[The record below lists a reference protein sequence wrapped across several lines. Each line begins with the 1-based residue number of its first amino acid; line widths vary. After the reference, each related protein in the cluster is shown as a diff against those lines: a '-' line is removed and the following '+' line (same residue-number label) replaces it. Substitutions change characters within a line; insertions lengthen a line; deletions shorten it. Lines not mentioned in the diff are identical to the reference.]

1 MLREAG
7 WYRASAL
14 HSRPWPL
21 PQGRVFSYPERYE
34 SGEVMFEELEGIRE
48 QASAALSET
57 GDDASLRA
65 WESAYLGRRG
75 ALTLLIRRMGEL
87 AASERPAFGRRAN
100 QYKEELAGMRDA
112 RARLFEEHALSGQLE
127 GGDIDITLPGR
138 ARKRGGLHPTTLTL
152 RDFYAIWSEM
162 GFQVFRSREV
172 EDDAHNFE
180 MLNFPPHHP
189 AREMQDSFY
198 TDQGADVILR
208 THTSPGQIRAMR
220 ALGGDGSKPIR
231 VILPGMCFRY
241 EQISARSEVQFT
253 QVEGLAV
260 GRALRFSDLKGT
272 IHEFAR
278 RMYGDDVR
286 VRYRASYFP
295 FTEPSMEVDVECF
308 LCGGEGCP
316 VCKYSGWLEVA
327 GSGMVHPVVL
337 RNGGYD
343 PSEWSGFAFGMGP
356 ERLTMLKHDIR
367 DIRYFWGNDIRFLEQ
382 F

>member
-1 MLREAG
+1 MQ
-7 WYRASAL
+7 
-14 HSRPWPL
+14 H
-21 PQGRVFSYPERYE
+21 
-34 SGEVMFEELEGIRE
+34 ELESIRE
-48 QASAALSET
+48 RAIRDLAET
-57 GDDASLRA
+57 HDDESLHA
-65 WESAYLGRRG
+65 WEIAYIGRRG
-75 ALTLLIRRMGEL
+75 ALTAVIRETSQL
-87 AASERPAFGRRAN
+87 DASERPAFGRRAN
-100 QYKEELAGMRDA
+100 AIKGELGEMHSA
-112 RARLFEEHALSGQLE
+112 RAELFRERALLHDLEH
-127 GGDIDITLPGR
+127 GDIDVTLPGR
-138 ARKRGGLHPTTLTL
+138 LRQRGGIHPTTQTL
-152 RDFYAIWSEM
+152 RNFYEIWSEM

-189 AREMQDSFY
+189 ARDMQDSFY
-198 TDQGADVILR
+198 TDRDDVILR

-220 ALGGDGSKPIR
+220 ALSGGGTKPIR

-278 RMYGDDVR
+278 RMFGDEAR

-308 LCGGEGCP
+308 LCGGVGCS
-316 VCKYSGWLEVA
+316 VCKHSGWLEVA

-343 PSEWSGFAFGMGP
+343 PAEWSGFAFGMGP

-367 DIRYFWGNDIRFLEQ
+367 DIRYFWGNDSRFLEQ